1 MSNQLTFNELT
12 NVALSYDSK
21 LKDKSLELEC
31 NTDISKVR
39 VFQKGVLIFEQGY
52 TTKPMALKMA
62 KQLGLKTITTY
73 RTLKNYCN
81 VDKEVRNE

>member
-1 MSNQLTFNELT
+1 MSNHLTFDELT
-12 NVALSYDSK
+12 IIALSYDSK

-39 VFQKGVLIFEQGY
+39 VFNKGVLIFEQRY
-52 TTKPMALKMA
+52 TTKPMALKIA
-62 KQLGLKTITTY
+62 KHLGLKTITTY

-81 VDKEVRNE
+81 VDKEVSYE